1 MYHVPGA
8 VVDPEKPPV
17 FTQLVPVGTTMLGPT
32 TGGTVGKGE
41 GVPLRVRGGVG
52 VPVKVGVRVRE
63 GVPVDDGLE
72 PNEGEGVED
81 EDSDGVGV
89 AER

>member
-8 VVDPEKPPV
+8 VVEPAKPPV
-17 FTQLVPVGTTMLGPT
+17 FTQLEPVGTTMLPAT
-32 TGGTVGKGE
+32 EAAVGNGE

-52 VPVKVGVRVRE
+52 APVKVGVRVRE